1 MWKNV
6 KTSTMNLDVK
16 KMSVAGGDAKRQ
28 LVLDSA
34 LAVVLRYGFQRTTMD
49 DVAKE
54 AGISRPALYLLFKN
68 KTEIYRAL
76 AESVMGEALHRAEAA
91 LSAEGGIEEL
101 VFAAVKTGILD
112 PTDFLMATAHGAELI
127 DMKHDMA
134 AEALQDWRT
143 RKAAMIAAALED
155 SGAAKA
161 KGMSGAALADILLDG
176 IEGLKLRVRTSA
188 EREEG
193 ARALVR
199 LVASFETPLR
209 GSSG

>member
-1 MWKNV
+1 
-6 KTSTMNLDVK
+6 MNLDADK
-16 KMSVAGGDAKRQ
+16 TGPDPKRQ
-28 LVLDSA
+28 RVMDSA
-34 LAVVLRYGFQRTTMD
+34 MAVVLRYGFQRTTME

-54 AGISRPALYLLFKN
+54 AGISRPALYLLFSN

-76 AESVMGEALHRAEAA
+76 AESVMNDALQRAKAA
-91 LSAEGGIEEL
+91 LSAKGSIEAR

-112 PTDFLMATAHGAELI
+112 PTDLLMATAHGAELI
-127 DMKHDMA
+127 DMKQNMA
-134 AEALQDWRT
+134 AQVIQDWRAK
-143 RKAAMIAAALED
+143 KAAMIAEALEI
-155 SGAAKA
+155 SGAANA
-161 KGMSGAALADILLDG
+161 KGLSGAALADILLDG
-176 IEGLKLRVRTSA
+176 MEGLKMRAKTST

>member
-1 MWKNV
+1 
-6 KTSTMNLDVK
+6 MNIGDK
-16 KMSVAGGDAKRQ
+16 KDGVAGTGAKRQ

-34 LAVVLRYGFQRTTMD
+34 MAVVLRYGFQRTTME

-54 AGISRPALYLLFKN
+54 AGISRPALYLLFSN

-76 AESVMGEALHRAEAA
+76 AESVMGDALQRAEAA
-91 LSAEGGIEEL
+91 LSADGGIEER

-127 DMKHDMA
+127 DMKHNMA
-134 AEALQDWRT
+134 AEAMQDWRAK
-143 RKAAMIAAALED
+143 KAAMIGEALES
-155 SGAAKA
+155 SGAAQA
-161 KGMSGAALADILLDG
+161 KGQSGAVLADILLDG
-176 IEGLKLRVRTSA
+176 LEGLKLRAKTSA

-209 GSSG
+209 GSLG